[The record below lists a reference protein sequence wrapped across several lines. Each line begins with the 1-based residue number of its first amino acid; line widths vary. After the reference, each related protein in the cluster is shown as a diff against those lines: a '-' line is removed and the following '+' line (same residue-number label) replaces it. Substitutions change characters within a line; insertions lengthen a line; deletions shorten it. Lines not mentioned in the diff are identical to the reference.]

1 MNTARLITEGN
12 SLLNHRSNMT
22 VGQLI
27 EALQE
32 LPAEAT
38 VLFACDYGDY
48 SHTNQALPVT
58 QAAEMTEE
66 EYLTESA
73 YSQSRMAVVS
83 TEDGSPEED
92 DFCGD
97 AYEAA
102 GLAEGRPQVVILR

>member
-1 MNTARLITEGN
+1 MNTARLITQGN
-12 SLLNHRSNMT
+12 DRLNHRGNLT

-32 LPAEAT
+32 LPADAT

-48 SHTNQALPVT
+48 SHTMQALPVT
-58 QAAEMTEE
+58 DAAEMTEE
-66 EYLTESA
+66 EYLEESA
-73 YSQSRMAVVS
+73 YSQSRMAVVN
-83 TEDGSPEED
+83 TEDGSPEDD

-102 GLAEGRPQVVILR
+102 GNAEGRPQVVILR